1 MRKPPVFQRLDVHFG
16 GEPFPSRATIAF
28 AYDDGQ
34 QAGPASEITVLAGRQ
49 GTWTIAFTPHAPL
62 PKGAQVAFR
71 KLENEFRFAYRH
83 QHYWPDATNY
93 VTVEDGTGQ
102 ALPFECDTCL
112 KSAVWAVVTVP
123 RAMGSGDPIIVRLG
137 DQRWG
142 GKGSTVASTTY
153 GRARVAA
160 GVRFDGAGPFR
171 TGSEATVA
179 VTVVPS
185 PPVKQYYLF
194 APSQARVGE
203 GFPIVALPVDINGNP
218 VQPGQA
224 LDAQVHE
231 GEVGEPQE
239 TDLHSLHANALVRAP
254 GVARIELVDTENA
267 VSAHSNPVHISTD
280 DGYKVYW
287 GEFHW
292 HGYDAEELNVLNPD
306 THPDKAYRYGREAS
320 RLDFCASGSH
330 IFRHVPDAVHEWWE
344 LYRAAAKEYDDP
356 GNYVTLLG
364 CEWRDSEREGGDRNI
379 VWRDLD
385 APVPDP
391 TWVIGE
397 MYQLFRDQP
406 VMIVPHVGG
415 SIAMPYQHDPHV
427 ETLCEMVSGHGNFEW
442 FAQAYLS
449 KGYKVGLIG
458 GSDGHR
464 GMPGHPRVP
473 GLSGGRFANLLRLR
487 DMGWSGGPLLG
498 VLAERLDRDA
508 LWEAF
513 RARRSYAST
522 GARALLEFHA
532 NGATMGSEAQAARN
546 VQIEWRVEGTAPIE
560 RVDLIRDQ
568 FGIMRWECGAM
579 GETATLIDRP
589 PDGTHYYYLRI
600 EQQDGEMLWSSPI
613 WVHSTCGGSNAG
625 LPAWNAPEQI
635 DLGRIGDN
643 PARAHL
649 DDLMA
654 YLRTEER
661 ADAFTEITPYKV
673 VQSPLGGYAVFLCHL
688 GERRLRIHWFYEF
701 ESPRIRL
708 EVGWCPYGRERIM
721 GQSWSQPL
729 FEGQDRLGGSSAQ

>member
-1 MRKPPVFQRLDVHFG
+1 MRKQPVFRRLDVPFG
-16 GEPFPSRATIAF
+16 GEPFPSSATIAF
-28 AYDDGQ
+28 SYNDGQ
-34 QAGPASEITVLAGRQ
+34 CAGPAPEIIVLAGKQ
-49 GTWTIAFTPHAPL
+49 GTWTIAFTPHEPL
-62 PKGAQVAFR
+62 LEGAQVAFR

-83 QHYWPDATNY
+83 QHYWPDASNY
-93 VTVEDGTGQ
+93 VTVENGRGQ

-112 KSAVWAVVTVP
+112 KSAVWAVVTLPEGMEAGERIV
-123 RAMGSGDPIIVRLG
+123 VRLG

-142 GKGSTVASTTY
+142 GAGSTTWPTTY
-153 GRARVAA
+153 QRARVAA
-160 GVRFDGAGPFR
+160 GVRTTGKGPFR
-171 TGSEATVA
+171 PGSDATVS
-179 VTVVPS
+179 VTVVPL

-203 GFPIVALPVDINGNP
+203 DFAVVALPVDINGNP
-218 VQPGQA
+218 IEPGQA
-224 LDAQVHE
+224 IDVRVDN
-231 GEVGEPQE
+231 GDVGSLRGM
-239 TDLHSLHANALVRAP
+239 DLHSLHATATARSP
-254 GVARIELVDTENA
+254 GIARVKLTDTENE
-267 VSAHSNPVHISTD
+267 VSAHSNPIHVRTE
-280 DGYKVYW
+280 DGYNVYW

-306 THPDKAYRYGREAS
+306 THPDKAYRYGRDAS
-320 RLDFCASGSH
+320 RLDFCGSGSH
-330 IFRHVPDAVHEWWE
+330 VFRHVPDAVHEWWE
-344 LYRAAAKEYDDP
+344 LYREAAKKVDEP
-356 GNYVTLLG
+356 GRYVPLLG
-364 CEWRDSEREGGDRNI
+364 CEWRDTERQGGDRNI

-391 TWVIGE
+391 TWKIGQ
-397 MYQLFRDQP
+397 MYQRFRGQP

-415 SIAMPYQHDPHV
+415 TIAMPYQHDPQV

-464 GMPGHPRVP
+464 GTPGHPRVP
-473 GLSGGRFANLLRLR
+473 GLAGGRFANLLRLR

-513 RARRSYAST
+513 RARRTYAST
-522 GARALLEFHA
+522 GARALLEFRV
-532 NGATMGSEAQAARN
+532 NGATMGAETQATRN
-546 VQIEWRVEGTAPIE
+546 VEIAWRVEGTTPIE

-568 FGIMRWECGAM
+568 FGIMRWECGAT
-579 GETATLIDRP
+579 GETAMLIDRP
-589 PDGTHYYYLRI
+589 PDGTHYYYLRV
-600 EQQDGEMLWSSPI
+600 EQRDGEMLWSSPV
-613 WVHSTCGGSNAG
+613 WVDSTCGGSDAG

-635 DLGRIGDN
+635 DLERIGDS

-661 ADAFTEITPYKV
+661 AEAFTDITPYKV
-673 VQSPLGGYAVFLCHL
+673 VASPLGSYAVFLCHL
-688 GERRLRIHWFYEF
+688 GKRRLRIHWFYEF
-701 ESPRIRL
+701 ESPRIRI
-708 EVGWCPYGRERIM
+708 EVGWCTYGRERIM

-729 FEGQDRLGGSSAQ
+729 LEGQDRLGG